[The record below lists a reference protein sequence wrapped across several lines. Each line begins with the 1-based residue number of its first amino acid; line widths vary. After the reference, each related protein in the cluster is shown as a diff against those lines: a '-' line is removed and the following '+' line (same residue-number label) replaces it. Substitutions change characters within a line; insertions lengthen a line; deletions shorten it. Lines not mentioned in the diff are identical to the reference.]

1 MTVIQEASAK
11 RESLHIIDDRT
22 GAYYSIPI
30 LNNAIN
36 ASDFKKVTAPE
47 DKAYPANQTENGLRV
62 YDPGYSNTAVSHSK
76 ITYIDGLKGTI
87 QYRGYSINDIVG
99 RKTFIDTAHLLIWGH
114 WPTAAEA
121 ETLQQRLDQV
131 PVPEDFVFNVIKSF
145 PRDGSLM
152 GMVIAGLSALQSSDM
167 DAIPAHVGK
176 TIYLNNP
183 ELADQQIIRVM
194 ANMSMLTAAAYCHH
208 IGRDF
213 TPPRQGLTYIENF
226 LLMTG
231 HVEAATGLPNPR
243 YVNAIERLWVLIA
256 DHEMT
261 CSTAALL
268 QTASALPDVI
278 SCMVS
283 AISALYGPLHGGAI
297 EVAYKNIESIGSIAN
312 VPAKIAR
319 VKAGKERLYGY
330 GHRVYRVTDPRFV
343 FIREILNELSEEV
356 DKDPLLKVAF
366 EVDRVASEDEYFT
379 SRNLRPNADLFAAFV
394 YKALGFPPE
403 FILPLSIL
411 SRTQGFMA
419 HWREAM
425 GNPPRIW
432 RPGQI
437 YTGDLNKSM
446 DE

>member
-1 MTVIQEASAK
+1 MTVTEQAAPK

-30 LNNAIN
+30 LNNSIN
-36 ASDFKKVTAPE
+36 ASDLKKVTAPE
-47 DKAYPANQTENGLRV
+47 DEAYPANQTENGLRV
-62 YDPGYSNTAVSHSK
+62 YDPGFSNTAVSHSK

-114 WPTAAEA
+114 WPSSAEA
-121 ETLQQRLDQV
+121 ETLQNRLDQV
-131 PVPEDFVFNVIKSF
+131 PVPQDFVFNVIKSF

-176 TIYLNNP
+176 TLYLNQP

-194 ANMSMLTAAAYCHH
+194 ASMSMLTAAAYCHH

-213 TPPRQGLTYIENF
+213 TPPRPGLSYIANF

-231 HVEAATGLPNPR
+231 HVEEATGLPNPR

-268 QTASALPDVI
+268 HTASSLPDVI

-343 FIREILNELSEEV
+343 FIREILHELSEEV
-356 DKDPLLKVAF
+356 EKDPLLKVAF

-425 GNPPRIW
+425 SNPPRIW

-446 DE
+446 DQ

>member
-1 MTVIQEASAK
+1 MTVVEQAPPN
-11 RESLHIIDDRT
+11 RESLHIIDGRT

-30 LNNAIN
+30 QNNAIK
-36 ASDFKKVTAPE
+36 ASDLKKVTAPE
-47 DKAYPANQTENGLRV
+47 DEAYPANQTENGLRV

-114 WPTAAEA
+114 WPSAGEA

-131 PVPEDFVFNVIKSF
+131 PVPQDFVFNVIKSF

-167 DAIPAHVGK
+167 EAIPAHVGK

-194 ANMSMLTAAAYCHH
+194 SSMSMLTAAAYCHH

-213 TPPRQGLTYIENF
+213 TPPRSGLSYIENF

-231 HVEAATGLPNPR
+231 HVEATTGLPNPR

-297 EVAYKNIESIGSIAN
+297 EVAYKNIESIGSLAN

-356 DKDPLLKVAF
+356 EKDPLLKVAF